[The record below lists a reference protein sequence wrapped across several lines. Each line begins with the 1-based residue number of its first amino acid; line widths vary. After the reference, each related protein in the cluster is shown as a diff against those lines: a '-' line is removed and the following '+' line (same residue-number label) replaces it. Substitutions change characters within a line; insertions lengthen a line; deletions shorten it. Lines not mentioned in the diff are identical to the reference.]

1 VVTIEKKKL
10 FAQKQILRK
19 RASEMK
25 IEKVNER
32 LYERERE
39 SERVRE

>member
-1 VVTIEKKKL
+1 MVTIEKKKI
-10 FAQKQILRK
+10 FTQKQILRK

-25 IEKVNER
+25 IENVNER